1 MSSGRP
7 SSSASRPS
15 RLQGLCALIG
25 LAVILAVVGIL
36 SRAVVVEARPPDL
49 IVQAESVRRASGG
62 WVLDVT
68 VVNRGDLTA
77 AAVEVEGVSGDETA
91 HATLDYV
98 PGHGRKAAALVFS
111 GDERPNAAL
120 RVLGWSSP

>member
-1 MSSGRP
+1 MPGRKP
-7 SSSASRPS
+7 TSSASQPS

-36 SRAVVVEARPPDL
+36 SRAVVVEATPPDL
-49 IVQAESVRRASGG
+49 MVQAESVRRGAGG

-77 AAVEVEGVSGDETA
+77 ATVEVEGVNGDETA
-91 HATLDYV
+91 NATLDYV
-98 PGHGRKAAALVFS
+98 PGHGSKAAAMVFT
-111 GDERPNAAL
+111 GDERPRPVL
-120 RVLGWSSP
+120 RVLGWSTP

>member
-1 MSSGRP
+1 MPGRKP
-7 SSSASRPS
+7 SSSASQPS

-62 WVLDVT
+62 WILDVT

-98 PGHGRKAAALVFS
+98 PGHGSKGAALVFT
-111 GDERPNAAL
+111 GDERPRAAL

>member
-1 MSSGRP
+1 MPGRKP
-7 SSSASRPS
+7 SSSASQPS

-62 WVLDVT
+62 WILDVT